1 MTVDEHLHQ
10 LQQWVALLRP
20 KMSVQETATM
30 KALLSDGVRA
40 AATAHADHLRGWP

>member
-1 MTVDEHLHQ
+1 MTVDEYLFQ

-30 KALLSDGVRA
+30 KALLSDGLRA
-40 AATAHADHLRGWP
+40 CATAHADADRVRR